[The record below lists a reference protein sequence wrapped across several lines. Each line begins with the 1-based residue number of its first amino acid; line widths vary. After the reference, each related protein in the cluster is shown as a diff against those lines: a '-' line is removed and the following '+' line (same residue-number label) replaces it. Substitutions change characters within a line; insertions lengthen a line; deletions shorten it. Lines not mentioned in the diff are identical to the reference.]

1 MKLSVLQRIPAVP
14 VSAIRVLIALVAVLL
29 TAWPQ
34 WQAGGPH
41 TQLVDE
47 WLRDQLIRV
56 QASDAAEE
64 RIAVI
69 DIDES
74 SLAKAGPW
82 PWPRERL
89 ATLVEQLL
97 GEYGAR
103 AVALD
108 LVLPERADAGG
119 DERLAVLAE
128 HGPVVLPQAF
138 DFNGNLPLRVG
149 QLTGGTPG
157 PRGGALAASGYVANH
172 AGLARAAH
180 IGNIGFIPD
189 QDGMIRRLPMQTW
202 FDGKLF
208 PTLSLAL
215 LGCCGAAPVG
225 APAAGSG
232 AIGGSTGG
240 SIGGPTGG
248 MAGGDGMRR
257 LPYSRSWDAYAVIP
271 AAAVLDLSA
280 PADLIRDKLV
290 LIGSSSLGLS
300 DRVAT
305 PISANTS
312 GLLVHAAAL
321 TAQLDARAGLAPAPW
336 PGRAIALVFTGALAL
351 LTAWTLPRLSA
362 LANVGLLVAAG
373 LLWLAVAYVAVPH
386 DAIFSTV
393 GPLWSILFLLAA
405 GVPFAWQLAQRQ
417 SRRLL
422 GTLRQYVADA
432 VVDELLRSD
441 LADPL
446 APSLCEVTTLIADM
460 QGYTS
465 HVANLPLEQAA
476 QLTRDFLDCLTG
488 PVLASRGTL
497 DKYTGDGLVA
507 FWGAP
512 LAVPDHA
519 DQALEAAEAI
529 IAALLPFNAARAAR
543 GLAPVRVRIGI
554 ESGHAMAGDFGS
566 SSRSIY
572 TAVGDSVN
580 VASRLETAA
589 RDYPFDVI
597 VGPGTAEL
605 ARRRPL
611 RQIGETL
618 LRGRDRPTTLYTL
631 AALAPE
637 EGVL

>member
-1 MKLSVLQRIPAVP
+1 MKLSVLQRLPEVP
-14 VSAIRVLIALVAVLL
+14 VAAIRVLIALVAVLL

-34 WQAGGPH
+34 WQAGGPG

-47 WLRDQLIRV
+47 WLRDQLVRV
-56 QASDAAEE
+56 QASDAPEE
-64 RIAVI
+64 RMAVI

-97 GEYGAR
+97 GHYGAR
-103 AVALD
+103 GVALD

-149 QLTGGTPG
+149 QLTGGAPG

-172 AGLARAAH
+172 AGLGRAAH

-202 FDGKLF
+202 FEGRLF

-215 LGCCGAAPVG
+215 LGCCGGTTSSGSA
-225 APAAGSG
+225 APAA
-232 AIGGSTGG
+232 
-240 SIGGPTGG
+240 GPTGG
-248 MAGGDGMRR
+248 MAAGQGLRR
-257 LPYSRSWDAYAVIP
+257 LPYSRSWNAYAVIP

-280 PADLIRDKLV
+280 PAELIRDKLV

-321 TAQLDARAGLAPAPW
+321 TAQLDARAGLAPSPW
-336 PGRAIALVFTGALAL
+336 PGRAIALVYTGALAL

-362 LANVGLLVAAG
+362 LANVALLCTAG
-373 LLWLAVAYVAVPH
+373 ALWLALAYVAAPH
-386 DAIFSTV
+386 DAVFSTV

-405 GVPFAWQLAQRQ
+405 GVPFAWQQAQRQ

-488 PVLASRGTL
+488 PVLAARGTL

-529 IAALLPFNAARAAR
+529 IAALRPFNAARAAR

-554 ESGHAMAGDFGS
+554 ESGSAMAGDFGS

-589 RDYPFDVI
+589 RDYPYDVI
-597 VGPGTAEL
+597 VGPGTAAL
-605 ARRRPL
+605 ARRQPL
-611 RQIGETL
+611 RRIGETL

-631 AALAPE
+631 AALAPA
-637 EGVL
+637 EGMP

>member
-1 MKLSVLQRIPAVP
+1 MKFSVLQRIPAVP
-14 VSAIRVLIALVAVLL
+14 VAAIRVLIALVAVLL

-34 WQAGGPH
+34 WQAGGPRA
-41 TQLVDE
+41 QLVDE
-47 WLRDQLIRV
+47 WLRDGLIRV
-56 QASDAAEE
+56 QASDAPEE
-64 RIAVI
+64 RMAVI

-97 GEYGAR
+97 GHYGAR

-119 DERLAVLAE
+119 DQRLAVLAE

-138 DFNGNLPLRVG
+138 DYNGNLPLRVG
-149 QLTGGTPG
+149 RLTGGTPA
-157 PRGGALAASGYVANH
+157 PRGDALAASGYVANH

-202 FDGKLF
+202 FEGRLF

-215 LGCCGAAPVG
+215 LDCCGGAGNAPE
-225 APAAGSG
+225 
-232 AIGGSTGG
+232 STAQR
-240 SIGGPTGG
+240 IAGPTGG
-248 MAGGDGMRR
+248 MADGGGMRR
-257 LPYSRSWDAYAVIP
+257 LPYSRSWEAYAVIP
-271 AAAVLDLSA
+271 AAAVLDLGA
-280 PADLIRDKLV
+280 PAELIRDKLV

-351 LTAWTLPRLSA
+351 MTAWTLPRLSA
-362 LANVGLLVAAG
+362 LVNVALLCAAG
-373 LLWLAVAYVAVPH
+373 VLWLALAYVAVPH
-386 DAIFSTV
+386 DAVFSTV

-446 APSLCEVTTLIADM
+446 APSRCEVTTLIADM
-460 QGYTS
+460 QGYTN

-488 PVLASRGTL
+488 PVLAARGTL

-519 DQALEAAEAI
+519 DQALEAAGAI
-529 IAALLPFNAARAAR
+529 IAALRPFNAARAAR

-589 RDYPFDVI
+589 RDYPYDVI
-597 VGPGTAEL
+597 IGPGTAAL
-605 ARRRPL
+605 ARRQPL
-611 RQIGETL
+611 RRIGETL

-631 AALAPE
+631 AALAAA
-637 EGVL
+637 EGIL